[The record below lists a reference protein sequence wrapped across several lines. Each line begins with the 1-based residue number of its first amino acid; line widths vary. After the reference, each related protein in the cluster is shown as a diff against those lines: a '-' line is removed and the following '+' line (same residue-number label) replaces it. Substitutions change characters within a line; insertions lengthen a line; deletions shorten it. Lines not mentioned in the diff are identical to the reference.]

1 MKRNAKD
8 TVFRTFFQEREN
20 VFELYKELHPED
32 TSSTKDD
39 VVIRTV
45 GRVVVKGFTNDLG
58 FSVGDRSIC
67 LVESQSYR
75 LRSFIMRTLFYL
87 AETYQAYLD
96 DNRLD
101 IYEADDR
108 DAPEWEAY
116 VVSTAGLKG
125 RLLELRNI
133 PKNLGDESAAA
144 EIGITDEGLI
154 SGYIEACRIIDTV
167 ISKDEDEY
175 GRDAVLRAFEE
186 CRDRCGKVGK
196 FIWSKRSEAM
206 GVYEQLFDE
215 EENMNMNR
223 RVFFRKGL
231 AEGERRGLAEGERK
245 GLVEGEENERRRIVS
260 RLLSSGMPPED
271 VARIVGVPPE
281 EISKMSEGV
290 RSGLN

>member
-1 MKRNAKD
+1 MAVLPFFCGW
-8 TVFRTFFQEREN
+8 TV
-20 VFELYKELHPED
+20 L
-32 TSSTKDD
+32 
-39 VVIRTV
+39 
-45 GRVVVKGFTNDLG
+45 ND
-58 FSVGDRSIC
+58 
-67 LVESQSYR
+67 
-75 LRSFIMRTLFYL
+75 M
-87 AETYQAYLD
+87 
-96 DNRLD
+96 
-101 IYEADDR
+101 
-108 DAPEWEAY
+108 
-116 VVSTAGLKG
+116 VVSKNYERFRCSEYA
-125 RLLELRNI
+125 NI
-133 PKNLGDESAAA
+133 LNNLGDVSVVA
-144 EIGITDEGLI
+144 EIGIADERLI

-186 CRDRCGKVGK
+186 CRGRCGKVGK

-231 AEGERRGLAEGERK
+231 AEGERK

-271 VARIVGVPPE
+271 VARIVGVPLE

-290 RSGLN
+290 RSGPDQIR

>member
-1 MKRNAKD
+1 M
-8 TVFRTFFQEREN
+8 
-20 VFELYKELHPED
+20 
-32 TSSTKDD
+32 
-39 VVIRTV
+39 
-45 GRVVVKGFTNDLG
+45 
-58 FSVGDRSIC
+58 
-67 LVESQSYR
+67 
-75 LRSFIMRTLFYL
+75 
-87 AETYQAYLD
+87 
-96 DNRLD
+96 
-101 IYEADDR
+101 
-108 DAPEWEAY
+108 
-116 VVSTAGLKG
+116 VVSKNYERFRCSEYA
-125 RLLELRNI
+125 NI
-133 PKNLGDESAAA
+133 LNNLGDVSVVA
-144 EIGITDEGLI
+144 EIGIADERLI

-271 VARIVGVPPE
+271 VARIVGVPLE

-290 RSGLN
+290 RSGPDQIR